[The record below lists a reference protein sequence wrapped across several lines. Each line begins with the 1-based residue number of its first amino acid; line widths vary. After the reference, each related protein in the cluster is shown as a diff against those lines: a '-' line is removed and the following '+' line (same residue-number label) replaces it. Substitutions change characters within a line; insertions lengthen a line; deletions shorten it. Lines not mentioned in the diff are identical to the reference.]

1 LLSIPL
7 NKTQKYKVMVG
18 VKSGSQSPSY
28 DCIRKLANVNWL
40 VTPGKCW
47 VIKINK
53 MEPLPGEAHSLVK
66 ETGK

>member
-1 LLSIPL
+1 
-7 NKTQKYKVMVG
+7 MVG